1 MWVSEGMKK
10 TQQRKSRKPSVK
22 EEEPGEWCKSIFYKG
37 VMRSYYSE
45 GWMYV
50 RPEEAYGVKEGQGCE

>member
-1 MWVSEGMKK
+1 M
-10 TQQRKSRKPSVK
+10 K